1 MNNHPPNHP
10 LYNTLGNPTN
20 IHLLDSM
27 FSMPTPEQSV
37 HKPTL
42 IPAQY
47 AYQDMQALSHP
58 HHAMNLAQ
66 SHVVT
71 TAAPATTSVS
81 LSEIAVAP
89 QVLIYQEPTDPQ
101 HQQQQQQQQQP
112 ISYKIPQMETASA
125 ANVAVTIPASS
136 IVSHQTLGVQVVQTT
151 AGAAVVTGAGI
162 QTLGEKKKD
171 IVAEAASKIFEDIG
185 GKKPDQIV
193 ASAAASL
200 PTAVKSEPVLA
211 SSGPSTGVVTDP
223 SVSAASNVKTE
234 VSGASTSKPA
244 GSSAAKTPV
253 PVRAQAGRPRTVT
266 RPMHRQQLLPPR
278 LQLLDDEDDG
288 VTCRMCLQAFWY
300 KNQLLEHLKT
310 NHSITDPDRY
320 EREEREKK
328 LRRRREEQQRHIMAK
343 RQRMA
348 AAQGRLG
355 RGAASR
361 LGKVAIPGP
370 RPSFQYREGA
380 FICDLCKKSFSDGN
394 DMVSHWKLHV
404 KKQRQLDAARA
415 ATEEGGSRGRGR
427 SDYSPPRRGR
437 GRGRGRGYR
446 SSRGRPI
453 SGSSAGRGRGRGR
466 GRRDKGKPRWTAY
479 LVWSTRRRK
488 EISIDSAGLGFAEVA
503 KIISEE
509 WKKVEDKERE
519 KLQDEAELM
528 NARGQRKLPKDREES
543 SDDETTTDEE
553 DPPFDE
559 ANIKPIMLKIKRED
573 GEEEEVMEGEK
584 RSTRKRKRP
593 SFFQEFEN
601 EENNLDKILDEFEQ
615 EQIEE
620 SKKPKAEKKIRTPR
634 PGGPRKRRVRTP
646 SPDEPQ
652 EPVELERS
660 RSGRMRKKPKFQAYF
675 KGDEGEE
682 EEEEISYDEE
692 DEEDRDEYKPDESDE
707 AEEDPEEESAGDE
720 EELEEEEIEG
730 ELDEDGNPKKR
741 KRIALPPK
749 KRGPKKIMTD
759 AEIDEA
765 TKAAK
770 EAKSGGEFGDGNA
783 GGEDNGEGEQ
793 TSDKVKDGGEPASQ
807 TEDGSTIENVE
818 SGDKKSE
825 PVVEDSISTTNEA
838 ESMNVDASGMV
849 SEVTEED
856 PTDAEAGA
864 SGTGQ
869 DMSVQMVV
877 EEDDDVESVSVTKN
891 VRVIEASVVAPVSE
905 ESPAP
910 TSDPVPLPV
919 SDASEEPSSN
929 VPDTSE
935 IPPENGSTNED
946 LVQSQS
952 KENDDAPS
960 STAVDA
966 AVPSEEDL
974 LNTAVPSKMEE
985 GDDKYKDIIAEAQL
999 DSIFN

>member
-27 FSMPTPEQSV
+27 FSMPAPEQSV

-47 AYQDMQALSHP
+47 AYQDMQTLSHP

-89 QVLIYQEPTDPQ
+89 QVLIYQEATD
-101 HQQQQQQQQQP
+101 QQQQQQQP
-112 ISYKIPQMETASA
+112 ISYKIPQMEPGSA
-125 ANVAVTIPASS
+125 ATVAVTIPASS

-151 AGAAVVTGAGI
+151 AGAAVVTGTGL
-162 QTLGEKKKD
+162 QSLGEKKKD

-193 ASAAASL
+193 ASVATSL
-200 PTAVKSEPVLA
+200 PTAVKSEPAGVN
-211 SSGPSTGVVTDP
+211 SGPATGVVTDP
-223 SVSAASNVKTE
+223 STSSASNVKTE
-234 VSGASTSKPA
+234 GSSGASTSKPGVA
-244 GSSAAKTPV
+244 TAAKTPV
-253 PVRAQAGRPRTVT
+253 AVRPQAGRPRTVN

-355 RGAASR
+355 RGGANR

-437 GRGRGRGYR
+437 GRGRGYR

-503 KIISEE
+503 KMISEE
-509 WKKVEDKERE
+509 WKKVDDKERE

-573 GEEEEVMEGEK
+573 GEEEEVVEGEK

-620 SKKPKAEKKIRTPR
+620 SKKPKAEKKVRTPR
-634 PGGPRKRRVRTP
+634 PGGPRKRRARTP

-682 EEEEISYDEE
+682 EEEISYDEE

-707 AEEDPEEESAGDE
+707 AEEDPEEESVGDE
-720 EELEEEEIEG
+720 EELEEEIEG

-765 TKAAK
+765 TKAAMSAK
-770 EAKSGGEFGDGNA
+770 KSGGEFGDGND
-783 GGEDNGEGEQ
+783 EDEGEKR
-793 TSDKVKDGGEPASQ
+793 SDEVKEDGGDPASQ
-807 TEDGSTIENVE
+807 TDEASTKESAE

-825 PVVEDSISTTNEA
+825 TPVVEDSISTTNEA

-856 PTDAEAGA
+856 PTDAETGA

-877 EEDDDVESVSVTKN
+877 EEDDDVESVNVTKN
-891 VRVIEASVVAPVSE
+891 VRVIEASVVAPISE

-910 TSDPVPLPV
+910 TSEPVPLPASV
-919 SDASEEPSSN
+919 VSEEPSSN
-929 VPDTSE
+929 VPETSE

-946 LVQSQS
+946 SVQSPS
-952 KENDDAPS
+952 KEDDAPS
-960 STAVDA
+960 STAAEA
-966 AVPSEEDL
+966 AATSEEDL